1 MNEGRKKQIG
11 LLIIYSSIFLVAL
24 IGATFAYFT
33 ATASGGTSTVT
44 LESSVLGSAYADGT
58 SVLLEVTDDDMQKN
72 EGTNDYSK
80 YKDSSY
86 PGTLTITTS
95 TGNTLPLMT
104 CTYDL
109 RYVVS
114 TPYLASAENT
124 MGLKELTINGYQ
136 KVTTGDDNVSVS
148 GSMSEVDLTN
158 VNEYKTL
165 VSGAKLIVN
174 GVNSIGTTT
183 WYFTPRFYNLG
194 INQDDNANKIFSG
207 NIEVASLACI
217 NTKS

>member
-1 MNEGRKKQIG
+1 
-11 LLIIYSSIFLVAL
+11 
-24 IGATFAYFT
+24 
-33 ATASGGTSTVT
+33 
-44 LESSVLGSAYADGT
+44 
-58 SVLLEVTDDDMQKN
+58 
-72 EGTNDYSK
+72 
-80 YKDSSY
+80 
-86 PGTLTITTS
+86 
-95 TGNTLPLMT
+95 MT